1 VTCGHVAGKGRAA
14 VKNPL
19 EDANHTGEN
28 AQLPENPEVAVETD
42 SALAERVSEFTVRRM
57 STYYRILLGLERRG
71 VATVSS
77 AGLAELCAVTSAQV
91 RKDLSYFGSFGT
103 RGLGYPVSDL
113 KSAIVHIL
121 GLNRNWMM
129 ALFGAGSLGHALFF
143 YEGFRDDGFFFS
155 HIFDADPKRVGE
167 KWHDVEIVPVTEARS
182 ALQKN
187 PVDIAVL
194 ATPEEAAQEVADLLV
209 DVGVKGILNFAPK
222 QLTVPANVRLR
233 NVNLAVALESLSFML
248 SKSVSA

>member
-1 VTCGHVAGKGRAA
+1 
-14 VKNPL
+14 VKDPIEEENRP
-19 EDANHTGEN
+19 GEN
-28 AQLPENPEVAVETD
+28 AGAPEDPEVAVETD

-71 VATVSS
+71 VGTVSS

-113 KSAIVHIL
+113 KAAIVGIL
-121 GLNRNWMM
+121 GLNRQWMM

-155 HIFDADPKRVGE
+155 HIFDTDPKRVGE
-167 KWHDVEIVPVTEARS
+167 KWHDVEILPVNGARA
-182 ALQKN
+182 ALRAN
-187 PVDIAVL
+187 PVDIAVI

-209 DVGVKGILNFAPK
+209 ESGVKGILNFAPK
-222 QLTVPANVRLR
+222 QLMVPEKVRLR

-248 SKSVSA
+248 SK

>member
-1 VTCGHVAGKGRAA
+1 
-14 VKNPL
+14 VKDPID
-19 EDANHTGEN
+19 EISRPGVKADSA
-28 AQLPENPEVAVETD
+28 ENPEIVLETD

-103 RGLGYPVSDL
+103 RGLGYPVTDL
-113 KSAIVHIL
+113 KTAIVGIL
-121 GLNRNWMM
+121 GLNRRWMM

-143 YEGFRDDGFFFS
+143 YEGFRDEGFFFS
-155 HIFDADPKRVGE
+155 HVFDTDPKRIGE
-167 KWHDVEIVPVTEARS
+167 KWRDVDILAVSEAKAVLR
-182 ALQKN
+182 AN
-187 PVDIAVL
+187 PVDIAVI
-194 ATPEEAAQEVADLLV
+194 ATPEEAAQDVADGLV
-209 DVGVKGILNFAPK
+209 EAGVKGILNFAPR
-222 QLTVPANVRLR
+222 QLKVPDKVRLR

-248 SKSVSA
+248 SK

>member
-1 VTCGHVAGKGRAA
+1 MKDPIEEENRPVENTGT
-14 VKNPL
+14 P
-19 EDANHTGEN
+19 ED
-28 AQLPENPEVAVETD
+28 PEVAVETD

-71 VATVSS
+71 VGTVSS

-113 KSAIVHIL
+113 KAAIVGIL
-121 GLNRNWMM
+121 GLNRQWRM

-143 YEGFRDDGFFFS
+143 YEGFRDDGFLFS
-155 HIFDADPKRVGE
+155 HIFDTDPKRVGE
-167 KWHDVEIVPVTEARS
+167 KWHDVEILPVNGAKA
-182 ALQKN
+182 ALREN
-187 PVDIAVL
+187 PVDIAVI

-209 DVGVKGILNFAPK
+209 EAGVKGILNFAPK
-222 QLTVPANVRLR
+222 QLTVPGKVRLR

-248 SKSVSA
+248 SK

>member
-1 VTCGHVAGKGRAA
+1 MKDPIEEENR
-14 VKNPL
+14 PR
-19 EDANHTGEN
+19 EN
-28 AQLPENPEVAVETD
+28 AGTPEDPEVAVETD

-71 VATVSS
+71 VGTVSS

-113 KSAIVHIL
+113 KAAIVGIL
-121 GLNRNWMM
+121 GLNRQWMM

-143 YEGFRDDGFFFS
+143 YEGFRDDGFLFS
-155 HIFDADPKRVGE
+155 HIFDTDPKRVGE
-167 KWHDVEIVPVTEARS
+167 KWHDVEILPVNGAKA
-182 ALQKN
+182 ALREN
-187 PVDIAVL
+187 PVDIAVI

-209 DVGVKGILNFAPK
+209 ESGVKGILNFAPK
-222 QLTVPANVRLR
+222 QLTVPGKVRLR

-248 SKSVSA
+248 SK